1 MYIYVCSLKLLFDK
15 HAHKAVAIVDSEGV
29 SCLVDERSG
38 RKVYRVK
45 GQRSGDTYTVFPE
58 HFCSCH
64 SHFYDI
70 VTKSEGVYV
79 RGGGFCMWFACSIIL
94 CLSMYIVQCKHQIAI
109 FLSDALERTRVKKV
123 QGLVIAEILQDIN

>member
-1 MYIYVCSLKLLFDK
+1 MRNSSSTNNGFAFVSFSFFSCVCIYVCMDGYLIARSSAIYICICLCSLKLLFDK
-15 HAHKAVAIVDSEGV
+15 HAHKAVAIVDSERV
-29 SCLVDERSG
+29 SCLVDEHSG

-45 GQRSGDTYTVFPE
+45 GQRSGETYTVLPE

-79 RGGGFCMWFACSIIL
+79 RGGVFCFWM
-94 CLSMYIVQCKHQIAI
+94 
-109 FLSDALERTRVKKV
+109 
-123 QGLVIAEILQDIN
+123 